1 MLLTVFVCNC
11 CLENSSSNDG
21 ENFSSVVR
29 DSRGVENFIPAEI
42 VICSKYGR
50 RKFAFDNWYNEAV
63 MDSVQTYNDEN
74 VNGGIKTDLDAY
86 SKYIKGIHIDTY
98 IGNAMFS
105 CSCGETIK
113 ESDFVPGS
121 EKMVHYIGLVE
132 NKFEEIRKIF
142 K

>member
-42 VICSKYGR
+42 VIRSKYGR
-50 RKFAFDNWYNEAV
+50 REFTFNNWYNEAV

-74 VNGGIKTDLDAY
+74 VKGGVLRRIWMLILNTL
-86 SKYIKGIHIDTY
+86 
-98 IGNAMFS
+98 
-105 CSCGETIK
+105 K
-113 ESDFVPGS
+113 EF
-121 EKMVHYIGLVE
+121 I
-132 NKFEEIRKIF
+132 
-142 K
+142 